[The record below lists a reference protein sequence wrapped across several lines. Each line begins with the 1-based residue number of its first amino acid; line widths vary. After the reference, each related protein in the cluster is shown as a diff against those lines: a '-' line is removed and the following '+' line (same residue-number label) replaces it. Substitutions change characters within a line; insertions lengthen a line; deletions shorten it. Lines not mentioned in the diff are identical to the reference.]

1 MDSTVIENVRNLL
14 SEPKKIVITSHVN
27 PDGDAVGSSLGLFW
41 FLTGLGH
48 QVHVVIPNSF
58 PSFLTWMPG
67 CDQILHHKDQIQLS
81 KEHIASAEIIFC
93 LDFNALNRLDNLEE
107 AVRNAQGIKVLID
120 HHTQPA
126 QEFDHMISVVETSST
141 SEIIFDFISTFKKP
155 DLIDQRVAECIFA
168 GIMTDTGSFSYA
180 CNYENTFNIVA
191 RLIALGIDAEHIHR
205 LVYDTYTE
213 SRMRLLGYSLSD
225 KLRVWNHYHTAYIS
239 LTKQELRRFKHRIGD
254 TEGIVN
260 YALSIKGIN
269 LAILI
274 MEREKYIR
282 LSFRSKGNFSV
293 NELARRYFNGGGHKN
308 AAGGNSYIGMEKTLE
323 QIHDLLPSLKDQL
336 NY

>member
-1 MDSTVIENVRNLL
+1 M
-14 SEPKKIVITSHVN
+14 ITSHVN

-41 FLTGLGH
+41 FLKRLGH
-48 QVHVVIPNSF
+48 HVHIVIPNSF

-67 CDQILHHKDQIQLS
+67 CDQILHHKEQILQA

-107 AVRNAQGIKVLID
+107 AVRNAKGIKVLID
-120 HHTQPA
+120 HHAKPA

-141 SEIIFDFISTFKKP
+141 SELVYDFISSFNEP
-155 DLIDQRVAECIFA
+155 GLLDRSIAECIFA
-168 GIMTDTGSFSYA
+168 GIMTDTGSFSYS
-180 CNYENTFNIVA
+180 CTYESTFSIVA
-191 RLIALGIDAEHIHR
+191 RLIALGIDVEHIHR

-213 SRMRLLGYSLSD
+213 SRMRLLGYALSD
-225 KLRVWNHYHTAYIS
+225 KLKVLNQYHTAYIS
-239 LTKQELRRFKHRIGD
+239 LTKQELRRFRHRIGD

-269 LAILI
+269 LAILLI
-274 MEREKYIR
+274 EREKYIR
-282 LSFRSKGNFSV
+282 LSFRSKGDFSV
-293 NELARRYFNGGGHKN
+293 NELARRYFSGGGHRN
-308 AAGGNSYIGMEKTLE
+308 AAGGNSYDGMEKTLQ
-323 QIHDLLPSLKDQL
+323 QINDLLPSLKDQL